1 MSSLED
7 LEKKIRE
14 RKVRVEERLEILR
27 ALAEP
32 DAEAKL
38 RARQEELVRAAKD
51 AAKRLKGTAG

>member
-1 MSSLED
+1 MASLED

-27 ALAEP
+27 LLAEP

-38 RARQEELVRAAKD
+38 RAKHDELVRAVLD
-51 AAKRLKGTAG
+51 AANRLKGTAG

>member
-1 MSSLED
+1 MPSLED

-27 ALAEP
+27 LLAEP

-38 RARQEELVRAAKD
+38 RVRQSELVRAAREASD
-51 AAKRLKGTAG
+51 RLKGSAG